1 MKYAIVEDGGKQFKA
16 ILGETIEVDKYPLEV
31 GEEIDLEHVLLVSDG
46 ENVLVGAPLV
56 KGAKVQATVVA
67 QVKGPKVTVFR
78 YKAKERIRTKTG
90 HRQQYTRVRID
101 AITVE

>member
-16 ILGETIEVDKYPLEV
+16 VIGETIEVDRYPLEV
-31 GEEIDLEHVLLVSDG
+31 GEEIDMDRVLLVSDG
-46 ENVLVGAPLV
+46 EKVKVGNPFL
-56 KGAKVQATVVA
+56 KGAKIQATVVA
-67 QVKGPKVTVFR
+67 QVKGPKIIVFR

-101 AITVE
+101 AITEE